1 MIQQV
6 ARHLTYKVFSL
17 NLANM
22 NVTELARRLRV
33 TPQELLAKL
42 PELGFDIGARA
53 IKVDNRVA
61 DKIYKKWLE
70 NERKERLRAQLVQ
83 KEGAGDEDKTEAEKK
98 SVELPPVITVRD
110 FAGRLSIP
118 VTGVI
123 QQLMKAG
130 ILASQNER
138 IDYTTAAII
147 AEELGFEPSAESKEE
162 KELEKFEEGENKLKG
177 ILAKEN
183 PDDLESRPPVI
194 VVMGHVD
201 HGKTKTLDA
210 IRATNIVDDES
221 GGITQHIGAY
231 QVEKKDKKITF
242 IDTPGHEAFTVMRS
256 RGAKVADI
264 AILVVAADDGV
275 QPQTKEAIDIIK
287 AAGLPFI
294 VAMNKMDKPDADPNR
309 VMGQLAEVNVT
320 VEEWGGKIP
329 MAKISALNGE
339 GIDDLLDLVLLVAEV
354 EKDQIRANPKT
365 RAVGTIIESNVDKG
379 EGPVATVI
387 VQNGTL
393 HKNDYLG
400 IEGASYG
407 RVRAMKD
414 WTGEQLKE
422 AEPGTPVKI
431 LGFKTA
437 PAVGDIVQIPKSPKD
452 LVQRK
457 AKTSHQVTESFTAS
471 RAVKKEEDKDEAEK
485 KYLHIVLKADVLG
498 SLEAL
503 LGMIEKIEHELV
515 GVKVI
520 QKGLGNVTETDLER
534 ADASRPSVVYGFN
547 VQIPSGIASEAR
559 EKEIDIL
566 KFSVI
571 YDLYNDIIDRLNT
584 LLPQETVVNE
594 LGKAEVAAIFR
605 TESDKMIVGVKV
617 KEGKLIPDAK
627 LRIFRDGEIMDE
639 GRIESLKSGQS
650 AVKEVAGGQE
660 AGLSFSGKFKLEEG
674 DVLEAYTEES
684 KARKIESFTK

>member
-1 MIQQV
+1 
-6 ARHLTYKVFSL
+6 
-17 NLANM
+17 M

-70 NERKERLRAQLVQ
+70 HQRKDRLRAQLVQ
-83 KEGAGDEDKTEAEKK
+83 KSGSLQGEKNASGEKK
-98 SVELPPVITVRD
+98 TVILPSVISVRE
-110 FAGRLSIP
+110 FAGKMGLP

-123 QQLMKAG
+123 QQLMRAG

-138 IDYTTAAII
+138 IDFTTAAII
-147 AEELGFEPSAESKEE
+147 AEDLGYIAAAESEEE
-162 KELEKFEEGENKLKG
+162 KELEKYDEGENKLKG
-177 ILAKEN
+177 ILADEKDE
-183 PDDLESRPPVI
+183 DLIKRPPV
-194 VVMGHVD
+194 VVVIGHVD

-210 IRATNIVDDES
+210 IRKTNIVDMES

-231 QVEKKDKKITF
+231 QVEKKGENITF

-309 VMGQLAEVNVT
+309 VMGQLAELNIT

-329 MAKISALNGE
+329 MAKISAITGA
-339 GIDDLLDLVLLVAEV
+339 GIDDLLDFILLVADM
-354 EKDQIRANPKT
+354 EKTAIRSNPNT
-365 RAVGTIIESNVDKG
+365 EAVGTIIESHVDKG
-379 EGPVATVI
+379 EGPVATVV

-393 HKNDYLG
+393 KPNDHLG
-400 IEGASYG
+400 IDGAAYG

-414 WTGEQLKE
+414 WTGALVKE
-422 AEPGTPVKI
+422 AKPGMPVKI
-431 LGFKTA
+431 IGFKTA
-437 PAVGDIVQIPKSPKD
+437 PAVGDVIEVPENAKD
-452 LVQRK
+452 LIARK
-457 AKTSHQVTESFTAS
+457 TKTSHQVAESFTATKM
-471 RAVKKEEDKDEAEK
+471 VNQDEDNENGKKN
-485 KYLHIVLKADVLG
+485 LHIVLKTDVLG

-503 LGMIEKIEHELV
+503 LGMIENIEHELV

-520 QKGLGNVTETDLER
+520 QKGLGNITETDLER

-547 VQIPSGIASEAR
+547 VQVPTSIEVDAR
-559 EKEIDIL
+559 EKVVDVM
-566 KFSVI
+566 KFTVI
-571 YDLYNDIIDRLNT
+571 YDLFNDIVDRLNA
-584 LLPQETVVNE
+584 LLPKEAIVTE

-617 KEGKLIPDAK
+617 REGKLHPEAK
-627 LRIFRDGEIMDE
+627 LRIWRGGEIMDE
-639 GRIESLKSGQS
+639 GKIYALQSGKTN
-650 AVKEVAGGQE
+650 VKEVAAGQE
-660 AGLSFSGKFKLEEG
+660 CGLGFSGKFKLEEG
-674 DVLEAYTEES
+674 DILEAYTEES